1 MSSQR
6 PSNAVAFGP
15 VEHNGIGSEAKGS
28 KALART
34 LLVAFAVAA
43 HAISFSAMGQGG
55 GSAPKVCNFK
65 VTYDGTTQTLDAD
78 SDPLNGTSLS
88 IGDRFL
94 LDIRAA
100 GGGLFESKTARRDDG
115 SGIFASLF
123 IQDCATRT
131 GTVTTTLLLDGRVVS
146 QDTESEIQ
154 QSCVHV
160 GAQLAPTL
168 TVGLRFDQILVD
180 YRFLAST
187 TATNVLQG
195 PPVTKPVTFEWF
207 SDPNFF
213 TFHPGSD
220 AAATQ
225 ASAGSS
231 NCTPLQQVLARA
243 LNFPQGIGVWRP
255 AGANKPILYIAD
267 RNNHRVWKLDL
278 NAAEPMLQSVVG
290 TGVKGYNGDPVTGDN
305 ANAATAQLN
314 GPEGVAVDANGN
326 VYIADTGNRMVR
338 KLEAGKL
345 LRVAGTGARPGIVN
359 RQLALGIGGAAR
371 QASFVAPSGLAV
383 GGNNLYI
390 TDRIAQVAVKVPI
403 AGCTLDQCVLSHVAG
418 VAGTTG
424 NLNGAAFCPAGA
436 IECSQAR
443 LNDPRGVAVDGAEN
457 VYIADAGNNKIRK
470 VAGGNVSD
478 ALANRFNSPAG
489 VAVAADGSL
498 YVTDTSKHQV
508 LQVSD
513 QFLRIVAGT
522 GKGSASEL
530 DTPMAVALDPS
541 GDVYIADKTRV
552 LSAPAR

>member
-1 MSSQR
+1 MSSPR
-6 PSNAVAFGP
+6 
-15 VEHNGIGSEAKGS
+15 KLLW
-28 KALART
+28 ALA
-34 LLVAFAVAA
+34 LVAN
-43 HAISFSAMGQGG
+43 AISFSAIAQV
-55 GSAPKVCNFK
+55 GSSPAPKMCHFK
-65 VTYDGTTQTLDAD
+65 VTYDAKTGQTLDTD
-78 SDPLNGTSLS
+78 SDQLGGTTLNV
-88 IGDRFL
+88 GDRFR

-100 GGGLFESKTARRDDG
+100 GTGFFKSLVKPGDEHLTVH
-115 SGIFASLF
+115 FASLF
-123 IQDCATRT
+123 IMDCAARM
-131 GTVTTTLLLDGRVVS
+131 GNVTTRLLRGGSVVS
-146 QDTESEIQ
+146 QSTVSGIRQ
-154 QSCVHV
+154 ACVHV
-160 GAQLAPTL
+160 GSQQAPPLTL
-168 TVGLRFDQILVD
+168 GLEFDHIQVD
-180 YRFLAST
+180 YEFLEKTCETPDCVLS
-187 TATNVLQG
+187 TNVLQG
-195 PPVTKPVTFEWF
+195 GPPRAPVEFAQF
-207 SDPNFF
+207 SDPALFEF
-213 TFHPGSD
+213 RIESASSATAGT
-220 AAATQ
+220 AATTD
-225 ASAGSS
+225 GS
-231 NCTPLQQVLARA
+231 NCTPLQQVLALARA
-243 LNFPQGIGVWRP
+243 LNYPQGIGVWRP

-338 KLEAGKL
+338 KLEAGRL

-424 NLNGAAFCPAGA
+424 NLNGAAFCPVGA

-508 LQVSD
+508 LQVSN

-522 GKGSASEL
+522 GKGSTSEL
-530 DTPMAVALDPS
+530 DTPMAVALDPN